1 MRFVGPGFFALFTTV
16 LCFEPGK
23 VYGQTL
29 FAPNGTVGNSG
40 NANVG
45 IGTSSPQARLEIGAI
60 SANSPSV
67 IIGENNF
74 LGFRR
79 HDGIAVY
86 GIGHDA
92 TDGLFRIG
100 ASPALSPSAG
110 TSIDIASGGSWI
122 SFSQGGSERM
132 RIAQGGNV
140 GIGTATPE
148 QRLQVVGGRFQV
160 NTAAPWDNFQIYTD
174 GYCSYLEANGDE
186 GGLWIRSNT
195 GQKVI
200 IPDANL
206 GIGTTNPT
214 HKLAVNGTI
223 KAKEVIV
230 ETTGWSD
237 YVFADNYALAPL
249 SQVEA
254 HIKANKH
261 LPGIPS
267 AAQVAE
273 QGVSVGDMQARLLA
287 KIEELTLHQIAQEK
301 RLSAQDARISNIEAE
316 NTRLKALI
324 R

>member
-1 MRFVGPGFFALFTTV
+1 
-16 LCFEPGK
+16 
-23 VYGQTL
+23 
-29 FAPNGTVGNSG
+29 
-40 NANVG
+40 
-45 IGTSSPQARLEIGAI
+45 
-60 SANSPSV
+60 
-67 IIGENNF
+67 
-74 LGFRR
+74 
-79 HDGIAVY
+79 
-86 GIGHDA
+86 
-92 TDGLFRIG
+92 
-100 ASPALSPSAG
+100 
-110 TSIDIASGGSWI
+110 
-122 SFSQGGSERM
+122 M